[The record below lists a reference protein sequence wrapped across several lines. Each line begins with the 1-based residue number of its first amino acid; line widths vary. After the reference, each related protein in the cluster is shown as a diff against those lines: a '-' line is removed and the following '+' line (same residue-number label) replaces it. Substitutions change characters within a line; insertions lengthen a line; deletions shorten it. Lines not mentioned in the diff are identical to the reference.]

1 MIRYS
6 EIISTHCDPAELC
19 IDPFIVTTHLCGL
32 RHSRVRAKKKSTRGD
47 VYFHLHTKL
56 LTSYRSMYEV
66 GTYNSE
72 AVAAARW
79 LRCKMA
85 ARGKVA
91 ACGSSAVGQGGG
103 DGGGGARQGGGGREA
118 IF

>member
-1 MIRYS
+1 
-6 EIISTHCDPAELC
+6 
-19 IDPFIVTTHLCGL
+19 
-32 RHSRVRAKKKSTRGD
+32 
-47 VYFHLHTKL
+47 
-56 LTSYRSMYEV
+56 MYEV

-103 DGGGGARQGGGGREA
+103 GGARQGGGGREA